1 MSNLTTFYISNN
13 KVKEW
18 SEIER
23 LSVLENLT
31 DFLLVGNPIYNDFK
45 ENLADYR
52 IEVIKRLPQLKKL
65 DGIPVDVD
73 EREAA
78 ETKKNDS

>member
-1 MSNLTTFYISNN
+1 M
-13 KVKEW
+13 KEW

-31 DFLLVGNPIYNDFK
+31 DLLVVGNPIYNDFK
-45 ENLADYR
+45 ENLADYW

-78 ETKKNDS
+78 ESKKNDAWT